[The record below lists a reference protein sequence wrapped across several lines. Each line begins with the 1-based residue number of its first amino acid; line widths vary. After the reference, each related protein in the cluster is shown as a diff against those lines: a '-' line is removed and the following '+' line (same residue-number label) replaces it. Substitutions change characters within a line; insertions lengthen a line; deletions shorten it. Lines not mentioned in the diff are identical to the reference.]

1 MFNSKVVALGLARL
15 NIVSEITYEKK
26 IFLYVETVKGLEF
39 GSL

>member
-15 NIVSEITYEKK
+15 NIVSQKLPTKK
-26 IFLYVETVKGLEF
+26 NFNVETVKGLEI